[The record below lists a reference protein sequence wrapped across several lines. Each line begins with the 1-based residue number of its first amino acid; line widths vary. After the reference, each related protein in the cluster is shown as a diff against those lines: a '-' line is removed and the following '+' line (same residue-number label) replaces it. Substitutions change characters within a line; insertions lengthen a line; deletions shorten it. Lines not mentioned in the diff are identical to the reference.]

1 MQIRNW
7 YDLQI
12 LAAVRRGGT
21 IAAAARLLGVDQ
33 TTIGRRLNALQE
45 VTGVDLLVRTGD
57 RRLALTP
64 AGEEI
69 AERAFAMEREAD
81 AAAML
86 LGEQRQRVAG
96 IVRLT
101 AVPVVAN
108 RILAPAS
115 ASLLPAYPDLI
126 LELIPE
132 NRDLSLTRR
141 EADLALRL
149 ARPESGGSAV
159 KARKLGALRY
169 GVYGPA
175 SEAAGGTPSWILFE
189 DAMAHLPHARWLE
202 RRARRDGQAAGGL
215 RVGDAETAL
224 EAIAAGTGCSILPAM
239 IAERDHRLAAIAV
252 TEAEPLPER
261 EVWLLSHA
269 RQPNAAAIGAV
280 SAWLADLFRG
290 D

>member
-86 LGEQRQRVAG
+86 F
-96 IVRLT
+96 
-101 AVPVVAN
+101 AVWMC
-108 RILAPAS
+108 
-115 ASLLPAYPDLI
+115 LLFF
-126 LELIPE
+126 
-132 NRDLSLTRR
+132 
-141 EADLALRL
+141 
-149 ARPESGGSAV
+149 G
-159 KARKLGALRY
+159 
-169 GVYGPA
+169 
-175 SEAAGGTPSWILFE
+175 
-189 DAMAHLPHARWLE
+189 
-202 RRARRDGQAAGGL
+202 
-215 RVGDAETAL
+215 
-224 EAIAAGTGCSILPAM
+224 
-239 IAERDHRLAAIAV
+239 
-252 TEAEPLPER
+252 
-261 EVWLLSHA
+261 
-269 RQPNAAAIGAV
+269 
-280 SAWLADLFRG
+280 
-290 D
+290 

>member
-149 ARPESGGSAV
+149 ARPESGG
-159 KARKLGALRY
+159 
-169 GVYGPA
+169 
-175 SEAAGGTPSWILFE
+175 
-189 DAMAHLPHARWLE
+189 
-202 RRARRDGQAAGGL
+202 
-215 RVGDAETAL
+215 
-224 EAIAAGTGCSILPAM
+224 
-239 IAERDHRLAAIAV
+239 
-252 TEAEPLPER
+252 
-261 EVWLLSHA
+261 
-269 RQPNAAAIGAV
+269 
-280 SAWLADLFRG
+280 
-290 D
+290 